1 MKWYEKPEVTL
12 VPLTAVRTLQ
22 LSGDH
27 EPGLGDEIPEDDETE
42 LM

>member
-1 MKWYEKPEVTL
+1 MKWYEKPDVTL
-12 VPLTAVRTLQ
+12 VPLVAVRTLQ